1 MLDRLI
7 KEYGDACAQKQKAKD
22 HMRSLIAEARE
33 HRVYPTLH
41 QHATLK
47 SPYFLNE
54 ATSWIKLIL
63 QWEMIVKWKKENLL
77 QHIADME
84 LYKDAA

>member
-1 MLDRLI
+1 MLDKLI

-22 HMRSLIAEARE
+22 HMRSLIVDARE
-33 HRVYPTLH
+33 RRVYPTLH
-41 QHATLK
+41 QYATLK

-54 ATSWIKLIL
+54 ATSWIELIL
-63 QWEMIVKWKKENLL
+63 QWDTIVKWKKRNLI
-77 QHIADME
+77 QYVADME

>member
-22 HMRSLIAEARE
+22 HMRSLIIEARD
-33 HRVYPTLH
+33 HRIYPNLYEY
-41 QHATLK
+41 ATLR

-54 ATSWIKLIL
+54 ATSWIELIL
-63 QWEMIVKWKKENLL
+63 EWDTIVKWKKENLI
-77 QHIADME
+77 QYVADME
-84 LYKDAA
+84 PYKDAA

>member
-22 HMRSLIAEARE
+22 HMRSLITEAKER
-33 HRVYPTLH
+33 RVYPTLYPG
-41 QHATLK
+41 AVLK

-54 ATSWIKLIL
+54 ATSWIELVL
-63 QWEMIVKWKKENLL
+63 QWDIIVKWKKRNLL
-77 QHIADME
+77 QYIADME

>member
-22 HMRSLIAEARE
+22 HMRSHIAQARE
-33 HRVYPTLH
+33 CRVYPNLH
-41 QHATLK
+41 TYSTLK
-47 SPYFLNE
+47 SPYFLNQ
-54 ATSWIKLIL
+54 ATSWIELIL
-63 QWEMIVKWKKENLL
+63 KWDEIVKWKKENLL
-77 QHIADME
+77 QYIADME